1 MPIKTYLLTPGP
13 TPVPERV
20 MLAMARPIVH
30 HRTADFE
37 RIFREAAEGLQWI
50 YQTKQPVLMLSGS
63 GTLAMEAA
71 VVNTMKRGDKALCV
85 VGGKFGERWRNIC
98 KAHGLEFTSLD

>member
-1 MPIKTYLLTPGP
+1 MRAAARRIIVSAMPLKHYLLTPGP

-37 RIFREAAEGLQWI
+37 KIFREAAEGLQWI
-50 YQTKQPVLMLSGS
+50 
-63 GTLAMEAA
+63 
-71 VVNTMKRGDKALCV
+71 
-85 VGGKFGERWRNIC
+85 
-98 KAHGLEFTSLD
+98 

>member
-30 HRTADFE
+30 HRMPAFTA
-37 RIFREAAEGLQWI
+37 IFNEAAEGLKWI
-50 YQTKQPVLMLSGS
+50 FQTKQPVLMLAGL
-63 GTLAMEAA
+63 GHA
-71 VVNTMKRGDKALCV
+71 RP
-85 VGGKFGERWRNIC
+85 WRPRSS
-98 KAHGLEFTSLD
+98 TR